1 MKTVCYMT
9 IINKRNSAERGQ
21 NGSEAVVG
29 AMVEQEAAAASHLAE
44 LSRLCSSISIKLF
57 TGVKR

>member
-1 MKTVCYMT
+1 MK

>member
-1 MKTVCYMT
+1 MK

-21 NGSEAVVG
+21 NGFEAVVG
-29 AMVEQEAAAASHLAE
+29 AMVEQEAAAAAASHLAE